1 MSDNQ
6 DKLYQ
11 LITVNPLE
19 ERLFLTKNELIRHL
33 VEEEH
38 GDVFLIRKFYLDAP
52 ACHDDSPTMYTE
64 IISKAETGGEK

>member
-1 MSDNQ
+1 MSDGQ

-19 ERLFLTKNELIRHL
+19 EWLFLNEDELIRHL
-33 VEEEH
+33 AEEEH

-52 ACHDDSPTMYTE
+52 ACRDDSPTMYTE
-64 IISKAETGGEK
+64 IVSKAETGGEK